1 MKNSTSGLLLFVICI
16 SALFSPQI
24 LLETA
29 SAGEFP
35 EISVVNQDS
44 KPLRMSDFRG
54 RNILLSFVY
63 ASCPMPEMCPLT
75 MAINK
80 KIISA
85 WKNDRQPF
93 PFHVVFAT
101 LDPEEDG
108 PEEMK
113 TYGTNNKLDFKDFT
127 LITGK
132 NSEMADLSSAFDSA
146 PIPGEKLINH
156 QVVSVLL
163 DPNLKVIKKFF
174 GNKYTY
180 DEIKKLVAASTSQF
194 QGKVTSSDSKIN
206 PLALQT
212 NASEESAKFQNQLP
226 KANNTTPSAIDLSER
241 KTLMGIDPKKYDKF
255 WENWRLVNV
264 RYRTSPAEQRF
275 VYANDIAWRTLKSGG
290 AKFEEGAVFAKIAYT
305 VGFDA
310 RFPSSYEPNKFSRI
324 QFMKKDSKRYQS
336 TDGWG
341 YALYL
346 QNSEQEEKF
355 GDMELQ
361 ACHACHK
368 LAANHDYVFDT
379 PVFVSSNKF
388 VASGRDFF
396 ENFRSI
402 RLKDA
407 PAVVSNLLKTF
418 DKNVPKDLLDYQIT
432 AFQGTISESM
442 LPVARLASERASP
455 VLLRAKDDSGFV
467 LAIKTK
473 QSNLNCSKAAKL
485 WVKDIQLI
493 PGQAASET
501 PREMIFCD
509 GVFK

>member
-1 MKNSTSGLLLFVICI
+1 MKNSTSGLLLFVFYI

-29 SAGEFP
+29 SAAEFP
-35 EISVVNQDS
+35 EISVVNQDG

-54 RNILLSFVY
+54 KNILLSFVY

-85 WKNDRQPF
+85 WKKDRQPF

-346 QNSEQEEKF
+346 QNSDQEEKF

-361 ACHACHK
+361 ACHA
-368 LAANHDYVFDT
+368 
-379 PVFVSSNKF
+379 
-388 VASGRDFF
+388 
-396 ENFRSI
+396 
-402 RLKDA
+402 
-407 PAVVSNLLKTF
+407 
-418 DKNVPKDLLDYQIT
+418 
-432 AFQGTISESM
+432 
-442 LPVARLASERASP
+442 
-455 VLLRAKDDSGFV
+455 
-467 LAIKTK
+467 
-473 QSNLNCSKAAKL
+473 
-485 WVKDIQLI
+485 
-493 PGQAASET
+493 
-501 PREMIFCD
+501 
-509 GVFK
+509 

>member
-1 MKNSTSGLLLFVICI
+1 MKKHSFGHLFFILCI
-16 SALFSPQI
+16 FGFFTPEI
-24 LLETA
+24 LIRTA
-29 SAGEFP
+29 NAADFAD
-35 EISVVNQDS
+35 ISVVNQDG
-44 KPLRMSDFRG
+44 KNLRMNDFRG
-54 RNILLSFVY
+54 QHVLLSFVY

-80 KIISA
+80 KIMSA
-85 WKNDRQPF
+85 WKSDRQPF
-93 PFHVVFAT
+93 PFHIVFAT

-108 PEEMK
+108 PQELK
-113 TYGTNNKLDFKDFT
+113 TYGTNNKLDFKNFS

-132 NSEMADLSSAFDSA
+132 KSEMADLSSFFDSA
-146 PIPGEKLINH
+146 SIPGEKLINH

-163 DPNLKVIKKFF
+163 DPSLKVIKKFF
-174 GNKYTY
+174 GNKYNY
-180 DEIKKLVAASTSQF
+180 DEIKKLALSSTAQPQLQTPS
-194 QGKVTSSDSKIN
+194 GHPKNN

-212 NASEESAKFQNQLP
+212 NASDESTKFQNQLP
-226 KANNTTPSAIDLSER
+226 QANNATPSVIDLSER

-255 WENWRLVNV
+255 WEKWRLVNV

-275 VYANDIAWRTLKSGG
+275 VYANDVAWRTLKSGG
-290 AKFEEGAVFAKIAYT
+290 SKFEEGAVFAKVAYT

-310 RFPSSYEPNKFSRI
+310 RFPSSYEPNNFSRI
-324 QFMKKDSKRYQS
+324 QFMKKDSKLYRS
-336 TDGWG
+336 SDGWG

-346 QNSEQEEKF
+346 QKSEQEDKF
-355 GDMELQ
+355 GDGEVQ

-396 ENFRSI
+396 ENFKTI

-407 PAVVSNLLKTF
+407 PAVVSSLIKTF
-418 DKNVPKDLLDYQIT
+418 DKNAPKDLLDYQIT

-442 LPVARLASERASP
+442 LPVARLASERNMP
-455 VLLRAKDDSGFV
+455 VLLRASEGTGFV

-473 QSNLNCSKAAKL
+473 QSDLNCSKTAKL

-493 PGQAASET
+493 PGQAAVET

>member
-1 MKNSTSGLLLFVICI
+1 MKNSTSGLLLFVFYI

-29 SAGEFP
+29 SAGEFS
-35 EISVVNQDS
+35 EISVVNQDG
-44 KPLRMSDFRG
+44 KLLRMSDFRG
-54 RNILLSFVY
+54 KNILLSFVY

-180 DEIKKLVAASTSQF
+180 DEIKKFLITSNNQF
-194 QGKVTSSDSKIN
+194 EKKFLNSDPKNN

-212 NASEESAKFQNQLP
+212 SASDESEKFQNQLP
-226 KANNTTPSAIDLSER
+226 SKQY
-241 KTLMGIDPKKYDKF
+241 DP
-255 WENWRLVNV
+255 R
-264 RYRTSPAEQRF
+264 
-275 VYANDIAWRTLKSGG
+275 
-290 AKFEEGAVFAKIAYT
+290 
-305 VGFDA
+305 
-310 RFPSSYEPNKFSRI
+310 
-324 QFMKKDSKRYQS
+324 
-336 TDGWG
+336 
-341 YALYL
+341 
-346 QNSEQEEKF
+346 
-355 GDMELQ
+355 
-361 ACHACHK
+361 
-368 LAANHDYVFDT
+368 NH
-379 PVFVSSNKF
+379 
-388 VASGRDFF
+388 
-396 ENFRSI
+396 
-402 RLKDA
+402 
-407 PAVVSNLLKTF
+407 
-418 DKNVPKDLLDYQIT
+418 
-432 AFQGTISESM
+432 
-442 LPVARLASERASP
+442 
-455 VLLRAKDDSGFV
+455 
-467 LAIKTK
+467 
-473 QSNLNCSKAAKL
+473 
-485 WVKDIQLI
+485 
-493 PGQAASET
+493 
-501 PREMIFCD
+501 
-509 GVFK
+509 

>member
-1 MKNSTSGLLLFVICI
+1 MTNFKHARLL
-16 SALFSPQI
+16 ALLVATVSMPAFAQNI
-24 LLETA
+24 A
-29 SAGEFP
+29 
-35 EISVVNQDS
+35 VVNGKPIPSSRADAMVKQMVQQGQQDT
-44 KPLRMSDFRG
+44 
-54 RNILLSFVY
+54 
-63 ASCPMPEMCPLT
+63 PEMRAMIKDEL
-75 MAINK
+75 INREILAQEAEK
-80 KIISA
+80 LGVANKPEVKSQL
-85 WKNDRQPF
+85 DLSRQSI
-93 PFHVVFAT
+93 VIRALAT
-101 LDPEEDG
+101 DFIKSNPVKE
-108 PEEMK
+108 EEMK
-113 TYGTNNKLDFKDFT
+113 A
-127 LITGK
+127 
-132 NSEMADLSSAFDSA
+132 E
-146 PIPGEKLINH
+146 
-156 QVVSVLL
+156 
-163 DPNLKVIKKFF
+163 
-174 GNKYTY
+174 
-180 DEIKKLVAASTSQF
+180 
-194 QGKVTSSDSKIN
+194 
-206 PLALQT
+206 
-212 NASEESAKFQNQLP
+212 
-226 KANNTTPSAIDLSER
+226 
-241 KTLMGIDPKKYDKF
+241 YDKF
-255 WENWRLVNV
+255 KAQSGGKEYHARHILVEKEDDAKGIITN
-264 RYRTSPAEQRF
+264 
-275 VYANDIAWRTLKSGG
+275 LKGG

-442 LPVARLASERASP
+442 LPVARLASERTSP
-455 VLLRAKDDSGFV
+455 VLLRANDSSGFV

-473 QSNLNCSKAAKL
+473 QSDLNCSKAAKL